1 MCEQILKSD
10 LHFPAGCGASAEAR
24 DLIRALLQR
33 DPAQR
38 LGSRAGG
45 VADIHAHPFFRGVDW
60 ASMQRGAVEP
70 PFKPK
75 VESDT
80 DITNF
85 DATFTSEPAVLTPPA
100 PSELSEAAAAGDDFR
115 DFGYVNASKLV
126 SMLGSLPG
134 HLLASLTGENAA
146 VSGGHA
152 AKSAAASAASA
163 SASAAASSASPAA
176 SVAGAGASAAGAGTS
191 EARVDSDSRVYAGFD
206 GGGAASEYDEDA
218 PPAGAAAPADAEDA
232 RPTHDVAAVAAE
244 MTRLSESGV
253 GAFALA
259 EGGGG
264 GGGSGGGEGR

>member
-134 HLLASLTGENAA
+134 HLLATLTGENAA

-163 SASAAASSASPAA
+163 SASAAAGGGAA
-176 SVAGAGASAAGAGTS
+176 SAGASAAGAGAS

-218 PPAGAAAPADAEDA
+218 PPPANAEDA

-259 EGGGG
+259 EGAVE
-264 GGGSGGGEGR
+264 SGGGEA